1 MGCCFSRPSGPNS
14 PYPGGAANSSARAI
28 NPPPLTL
35 PEPASQT
42 TPQSPTRRRRRDQGP
57 LDQHIN
63 KPLRRHSWS
72 IHDRRWTR
80 RQLDKERTD
89 FFETRVTG
97 RPEVWQTLHAAL
109 QQLWEP
115 VSDDASEDEALAT
128 AQSILSAAEISL
140 PTGNLVNGVYDSLG
154 SYYQLP
160 EWVVCD
166 PNDLLEEDT
175 DDARDAKGELATID
189 DDTGAGEDE
198 EEEARQEAEE
208 RRAEKGKAVV
218 DEREQITVRARLSE
232 SGRDY
237 QVVVSKTEV
246 VRTVAKKLAHEAG
259 LSSTKK
265 IRIAYMGKILKETS
279 SLESQGWQAGHIVNA
294 LVFNR

>member
-35 PEPASQT
+35 PESASQT
-42 TPQSPTRRRRRDQGP
+42 NPQTPTRRRRRDQGP

-63 KPLRRHSWS
+63 KPLRRHAWS

-80 RQLDKERTD
+80 RQLAKERAE
-89 FFETRVTG
+89 FFDTRVTG
-97 RPEVWQTLHAAL
+97 RPEVWQTLHAAI

-115 VSDDASEDEALAT
+115 VSPEAEEDEALAT
-128 AQSILSAAEISL
+128 AQSILSAAEVSL

-154 SYYQLP
+154 NYYQLP
-160 EWVVCD
+160 EWVVSD
-166 PNDLLEEDT
+166 PDDVLDDDT
-175 DDARDAKGELATID
+175 DDTRDVKGELAGTE
-189 DDTGAGEDE
+189 DDTGAGDE
-198 EEEARQEAEE
+198 EEDDAEAEE

-218 DEREQITVRARLSE
+218 DVREQITVRARLSE
-232 SGRDY
+232 TGRDF
-237 QVVVSKTEV
+237 QVTVGKADT
-246 VRTVAKKLAHEAG
+246 VRTVAKRLAQESSLA
-259 LSSTKK
+259 STKK

-279 SLESQGWQAGHIVNA
+279 SLQVQGWQTGHIINA
-294 LVFNR
+294 FVFNR